1 MMISGLHRPRLLRG
15 AALDAP
21 VVAPVIRT
29 PRLVLRPHRM
39 DDADAWLAIEADPS
53 IRRNLHWPERD
64 QHHALAHLRDRTR
77 HTMLLQSGDFLALAV
92 ELDGEVIGDV
102 SVHLRTVAPETR
114 SAELGWL
121 ELSRYGGR
129 GYATEAA
136 EGMLGFVFGTLGA
149 RWVTAVIDDGQH
161 PLDRPGEAPGL
172 RVRSPHR
179 HHPDLPEAH
188 PSRRSRP
195 VPCLPLIPLIPR
207 RPDLKCVELPVVVA
221 RREGGTTTTGNS
233 RLTSM
238 GAIRVGVRV
247 YARGVSRS
255 KR

>member
-121 ELSRYGGR
+121 ELSRFGGR

-149 RWVTAVIDDGQH
+149 RWVTAVIDEDNI
-161 PLDRPGEAPGL
+161 
-172 RVRSPHR
+172 RSIALAKRLGFECVAHTGPTLTFLK
-179 HHPDLPEAH
+179 PTVIVASLPSPA
-188 PSRRSRP
+188 
-195 VPCLPLIPLIPR
+195 
-207 RPDLKCVELPVVVA
+207 A
-221 RREGGTTTTGNS
+221 RT
-233 RLTSM
+233 
-238 GAIRVGVRV
+238 
-247 YARGVSRS
+247 
-255 KR
+255 